1 MATTAEKEQGKTQ
14 PDPNVKDLAQT
25 DAAGMPGSG
34 NNGRV
39 AAIQELANGV
49 QQVTLVV
56 NIPGGKLKGNDMVSV
71 SIES

>member
-1 MATTAEKEQGKTQ
+1 MADNKE
-14 PDPNVKDLAQT
+14 KDLAKT
-25 DAAGMPGSG
+25 DAAGMPSGSHQA
-34 NNGRV
+34 RV

-56 NIPGGKLKGNDMVSV
+56 NVPGGKHKGNDMVSV